1 MLSIERINELEK
13 ENRQLKDKNI
23 QLEQKIGAI
32 KVILDKFA
40 DRFNDIPDLTN
51 NLEVRSEDENGYM
64 YGEEEAIWGD
74 GLTELS
80 ELIGDFTE
88 FVEEVK

>member
-1 MLSIERINELEK
+1 MLSIDKINKLEK
-13 ENRQLKDKNI
+13 EN
-23 QLEQKIGAI
+23 KII
-32 KVILDKFA
+32 KEKLNKFA
-40 DRFNDIPDLTN
+40 DRFNDIVDLTN

-74 GLTELS
+74 GLTELFR
-80 ELIGDFTE
+80 LIEDFID

>member
-1 MLSIERINELEK
+1 MLSIDKINQLEK
-13 ENRQLKDKNI
+13 EN
-23 QLEQKIGAI
+23 KII
-32 KVILDKFA
+32 KERLDKFA
-40 DRFNDIPDLTN
+40 DRFNDIVDLTN

-74 GLTELS
+74 GLTELFK
-80 ELIGDFTE
+80 LIEDFID

>member
-1 MLSIERINELEK
+1 MLSIDKINKLEK
-13 ENRQLKDKNI
+13 EN
-23 QLEQKIGAI
+23 KII
-32 KVILDKFA
+32 KERLDKFA
-40 DRFNDIPDLTN
+40 DRFNDIVDLTN

-74 GLTELS
+74 GLTELFR
-80 ELIGDFTE
+80 LIEDFID